1 MSNQIYSNRPIA
13 PLQQSNQTNKTKQKK
28 KNGKSFNEVLQKQ
41 LEEKAGIKF
50 SGHAKKRL
58 KSRNI
63 NLTAQDMQK
72 LEKAV
77 TKAEGKGAKESLV
90 MTDKAAY
97 VVSVENKTII
107 TAVDDQNMKENVFT
121 NIDSAVVMD

>member
-13 PLQQSNQTNKTKQKK
+13 PLQQSNQKRNTNRVK
-28 KNGKSFNEVLQKQ
+28 KNGNSFNEILQNQ
-41 LEEKAGIKF
+41 LKEKSGIEF

-58 KSRNI
+58 NSRNI
-63 NLTAQDMQK
+63 NLTSQDMNK

-77 TKAEGKGAKESLV
+77 TKAENKGAKESLI
-90 MTDKAAY
+90 MMDKVSY
-97 VVSVENKTII
+97 VVSVENKTVI